1 MQGWRK
7 RMEDSHISDLNR
19 GTGNKL
25 HVFGVFDGHGGKEV
39 AQYVKAHFTEEL
51 SNNLTYQSGNLKK
64 ALSETFLKMDEMC
77 MENPGKLELKRY
89 AQISKEE
96 DEHINQ
102 KEKSNNKQM
111 DMFKQILGQGKED
124 EDIVMMTGCTASV
137 CAIDEANKKLY
148 FANAGDSRS
157 VLCKNGV
164 AYAMSIDHKPDLDTE
179 KNRIYKADGWVSEGR
194 VKGNLNLSR
203 SLGDMEYKQNK
214 RLPPEEQ
221 MITANPDIMVEPL
234 TNDTSFIV
242 LACDGIWDC
251 MTNQEICDFISE
263 RLQKDPKQ
271 KLSKIIEEIM
281 DKILAPDIYTGI
293 FYLIIIFIETGVGC
307 DNMTCV
313 IIQFKN

>member
-19 GTGNKL
+19 GNNNKL

-39 AQYVKAHFTEEL
+39 AQFVKAHFTEEL
-51 SNNLTYQSGNLKK
+51 SNNQNYQSGNLKK
-64 ALSETFLKMDEMC
+64 ALVETFLRMDEMC
-77 MENPGKLELKRY
+77 LQNPGKLELKRFS
-89 AQISKEE
+89 QISKEE
-96 DEHINQ
+96 DEQINQ

-111 DMFKQILGQGKED
+111 DMFKQIMGQGKED
-124 EDIVMMTGCTASV
+124 ENISMMTGCTANV
-137 CAIDEANKKLY
+137 CTIDEVNKKIY

-157 VLCKNGV
+157 VLCKNGI
-164 AYAMSIDHKPDLDTE
+164 AYPMSIDHKPELDTE

-214 RLPPEEQ
+214 RLPAEEQ
-221 MITANPDIMVEPL
+221 MITANPDLVVESL
-234 TNDTSFIV
+234 SNDVSFMI

-251 MTNQEICDFISE
+251 MTNQEICDFVSE
-263 RLQKDPKQ
+263 RLKKDSKQ

-281 DKILAPDIYTGI
+281 DTILAPDIYTGI
-293 FYLIIIFIETGVGC
+293 
-307 DNMTCV
+307 
-313 IIQFKN
+313 